1 MGVPKSWLLSQ
12 VSKPHM
18 QGFLALCTA
27 HCTLQVH
34 IYIHFDQY
42 EKCAQKMFTVYYN
55 FSGSIFLLWM
65 LLLQDKILQSF
76 SKNEEIQVTNDGATI
91 LKSIG
96 VDNPAAKI
104 LVGK

>member
-27 HCTLQVH
+27 RCTLQVH

-42 EKCAQKMFTVYYN
+42 EKCAQKMFTVYYISVEVYFCCGCCFCRTK
-55 FSGSIFLLWM
+55 FSSLLVRM
-65 LLLQDKILQSF
+65 KKF
-76 SKNEEIQVTNDGATI
+76 
-91 LKSIG
+91 KSQMMEQQF
-96 VDNPAAKI
+96 
-104 LVGK
+104 

>member
-27 HCTLQVH
+27 RCTLQVH

-42 EKCAQKMFTVYYN
+42 EKCAQKMFTV
-55 FSGSIFLLWM
+55 
-65 LLLQDKILQSF
+65 
-76 SKNEEIQVTNDGATI
+76 
-91 LKSIG
+91 
-96 VDNPAAKI
+96 
-104 LVGK
+104 

>member
-27 HCTLQVH
+27 RCTLQVH

-42 EKCAQKMFTVYYN
+42 EKCAQKMFTVYVTL
-55 FSGSIFLLWM
+55 FGKTGL
-65 LLLQDKILQSF
+65 
-76 SKNEEIQVTNDGATI
+76 NEICVEKHFNAF
-91 LKSIG
+91 
-96 VDNPAAKI
+96 
-104 LVGK
+104 

>member
-27 HCTLQVH
+27 RCTLQVR

-42 EKCAQKMFTVYYN
+42 EKCAQK
-55 FSGSIFLLWM
+55 IFQW
-65 LLLQDKILQSF
+65 KYIS
-76 SKNEEIQVTNDGATI
+76 A
-91 LKSIG
+91 
-96 VDNPAAKI
+96 VDVAF
-104 LVGK
+104 VGQNSPVF